1 MKLILS
7 FFFCREVSPKQD
19 CSSTLFLWK
28 FKLQIFT
35 MEATATFN
43 SVIDFVENS
52 NLNYFINKTPFSA
65 IISIKS
71 SFIKRF
77 EDASKHVKVNKIK
90 EAEEES
96 VEKLKNEN
104 LILLERL
111 KVAKSTDEETAALE
125 KNLKVA
131 LTEQNRL
138 ENIAKIK
145 EVT

>member
-1 MKLILS
+1 MDNYEINVILS
-7 FFFCREVSPKQD
+7 FLGREVSPKQD

-43 SVIDFVENS
+43 SVIDVVENS

-65 IISIKS
+65 TIYIKS

-90 EAEEES
+90 
-96 VEKLKNEN
+96 
-104 LILLERL
+104 
-111 KVAKSTDEETAALE
+111 
-125 KNLKVA
+125 
-131 LTEQNRL
+131 
-138 ENIAKIK
+138 
-145 EVT
+145 

>member
-1 MKLILS
+1 
-7 FFFCREVSPKQD
+7 
-19 CSSTLFLWK
+19 
-28 FKLQIFT
+28 

-43 SVIDFVENS
+43 SVIGFVENS

-65 IISIKS
+65 TISIKS

-96 VEKLKNEN
+96 VEKLENEN

-125 KNLKVA
+125 KNLKLA
-131 LTEQNRL
+131 LTEHNRL
-138 ENIAKIK
+138 ENIAKIE
-145 EVT
+145 EVKVRDLTPNRVF